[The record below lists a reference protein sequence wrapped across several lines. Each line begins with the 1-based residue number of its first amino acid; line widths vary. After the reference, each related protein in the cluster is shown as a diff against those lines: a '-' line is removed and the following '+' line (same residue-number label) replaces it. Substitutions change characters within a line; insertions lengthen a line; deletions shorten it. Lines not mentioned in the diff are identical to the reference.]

1 MKKYEN
7 LGAENLQQ
15 LLPVME
21 SMMETLLSKV
31 YFRISPILL

>member
-7 LGAENLQQ
+7 LGAEN